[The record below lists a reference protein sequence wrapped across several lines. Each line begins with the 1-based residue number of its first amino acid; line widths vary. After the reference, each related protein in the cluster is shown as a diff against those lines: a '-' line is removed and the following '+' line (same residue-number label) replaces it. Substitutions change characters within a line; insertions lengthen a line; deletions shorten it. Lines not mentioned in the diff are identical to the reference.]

1 MRDRSELVER
11 LAAARREHCFPT
23 DLRPRT
29 QAFLQQTLSLLFPH
43 FADAKSCAPDALPR
57 ELDLIASALT
67 GLVKD
72 LGGDVKVVDV
82 FIDGLAGVW
91 RAARDDAD
99 ALFHGDPAATST
111 DEVILAYPGFYA
123 TLCHRLAHVLY
134 GAKLTVL
141 PRLITELARE
151 RTGVDIHPGATIGRR
166 FMIDHGSGV
175 VIGETAVIGNG
186 VKVYQGVTLGALTV
200 EKQAAGNKRHPTLG
214 DHVVVYANAT
224 ILGGDTLIGHDS
236 IIAGNAFLTKSV
248 PPFSLVD
255 RRGDARPRPNAK
267 EDSVDFS
274 I

>member
-1 MRDRSELVER
+1 MSERTELVER
-11 LAAARREHCFPT
+11 LAAARQEHCFPA
-23 DLRPRT
+23 DLRPRA
-29 QAFLQQTLSLLFPH
+29 QAFLQQTLALLFPH
-43 FADAKSCAPDALPR
+43 FADTKGCAPDSLSK

-72 LGGDVKVVDV
+72 LGGDVKVVDIFV
-82 FIDGLAGVW
+82 DGLSGVW

-134 GAKLTVL
+134 RAKLTVL
-141 PRLITELARE
+141 PRLVAELARE
-151 RTGVDIHPGATIGRR
+151 RTSVDIHPGATIGRR

-175 VIGETAVIGNG
+175 VVGETAVIGNG
-186 VKVYQGVTLGALTV
+186 VKLYQGVTLGALTV

-255 RRGDARPRPNAK
+255 RRGDTRPRPNAK
-267 EDSVDFS
+267 EDSIDFS